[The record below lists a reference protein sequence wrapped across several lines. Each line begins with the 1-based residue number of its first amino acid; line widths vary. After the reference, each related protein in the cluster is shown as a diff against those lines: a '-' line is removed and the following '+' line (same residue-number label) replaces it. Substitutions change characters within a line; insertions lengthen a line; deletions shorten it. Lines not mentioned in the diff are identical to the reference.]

1 MGYDHGALS
10 PRSLSVSTTSPAYA
24 ASLPARV
31 LSPHLQ
37 KSLAALQ
44 SGPPDLR
51 VAVPHPHDAAGQWG
65 APHHMS
71 AQASYQGGQAA
82 HSQQQQHHHQQQ
94 QQHHQQQ
101 RAASWD
107 MSSYLESSSTATA
120 GGSSASQAAQPMHGQ
135 YGAPGR
141 RMSAQQ
147 VSQPMPRS

>member
-10 PRSLSVSTTSPAYA
+10 PRALSASATSPAYA
-24 ASLPARV
+24 ASLPTRV

-51 VAVPHPHDAAGQWG
+51 VAATPHDATGQWG
-65 APHHMS
+65 ATHHMS
-71 AQASYQGGQAA
+71 APASYHGAGSQVAA
-82 HSQQQQHHHQQQ
+82 PNP
-94 QQHHQQQ
+94 QQ
-101 RAASWD
+101 RASWD
-107 MSSYLESSSTATA
+107 MVAYLDTSSAATA
-120 GGSSASQAAQPMHGQ
+120 GGSSASQTAPPMHAQ

-141 RMSAQQ
+141 RMSAQP

>member
-1 MGYDHGALS
+1 MGFDHGALS

-44 SGPPDLR
+44 NGPPDLR
-51 VAVPHPHDAAGQWG
+51 VAVPHPHDAAGSWG
-65 APHHMS
+65 AAAAHHMS
-71 AQASYQGGQAA
+71 AQASYHAGAGSQAA
-82 HSQQQQHHHQQQ
+82 AAQNHHHQ
-94 QQHHQQQ
+94 HHQQ

-107 MSSYLESSSTATA
+107 MSTYLESSSAATA
-120 GGSSASQAAQPMHGQ
+120 GGSSTSQAPQPMHGQ
-135 YGAPGR
+135 YGPPGR

>member
-10 PRSLSVSTTSPAYA
+10 PRSLSVSTTSSAYA

-44 SGPPDLR
+44 NGPPDLR
-51 VAVPHPHDAAGQWG
+51 VAVPHPHDASGQWG

-82 HSQQQQHHHQQQ
+82 HSQQHHQQQ
-94 QQHHQQQ
+94 QQQQ

-107 MSSYLESSSTATA
+107 MSSYLEGSSTATA
-120 GGSSASQAAQPMHGQ
+120 GGSSTSQAAQPMHGQ

-141 RMSAQQ
+141 RMSVQQ
-147 VSQPMPRS
+147 VSQAMPRS

>member
-51 VAVPHPHDAAGQWG
+51 VAVPHHDSAGQWG
-65 APHHMS
+65 ASHHMS
-71 AQASYQGGQAA
+71 ASYHTEAGG
-82 HSQQQQHHHQQQ
+82 HSHN
-94 QQHHQQQ
+94 HHQQQ

-107 MSSYLESSSTATA
+107 MASYLESSTATA
-120 GGSSASQAAQPMHGQ
+120 GGSSTSQGPQSMHGQ
-135 YGAPGR
+135 YGPPAR
-141 RMSAQQ
+141 RMSVQ